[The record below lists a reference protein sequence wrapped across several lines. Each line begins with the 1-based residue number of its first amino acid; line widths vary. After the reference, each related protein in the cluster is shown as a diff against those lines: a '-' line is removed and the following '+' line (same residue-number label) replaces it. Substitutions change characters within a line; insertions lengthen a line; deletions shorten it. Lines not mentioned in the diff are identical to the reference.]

1 MRNPINLHTL
11 SALILLSST
20 ALAQEVPPRDG
31 MKLDPAKGLEIGKI
45 YEAWLTPDQEGGEE
59 EDTPALIPKMFKSIG
74 TSVPRAD
81 RPDRGHG
88 TLAFT
93 KDLSHAYAHIKVSN
107 LKVED
112 VTMFHIHCGRPG
124 ELGPII
130 VDFSNNVNL
139 QDGLADGELSV
150 EITNK
155 DITAVIDH
163 AHGVVGAYTSGCGIN
178 RGDLA
183 AKMVTVAGLATI
195 AAEGELYFNLHTK
208 SQQYFGDM
216 RGQLWPVEK

>member
-1 MRNPINLHTL
+1 MRLPI
-11 SALILLSST
+11 ALASLCALFLTSSPT
-20 ALAQEVPPRDG
+20 FAQEVPPRDG
-31 MKLDPAKGLEIGKI
+31 MRLDPTLGLEIGKI
-45 YEAWLTPDQEGGEE
+45 YQAWMTPDQEGGEE
-59 EDTPALIPKMFKSIG
+59 EDTPAMIPKMFKSIG
-74 TSVPRAD
+74 TPVPRAD

-93 KDLSHAYAHIKVSN
+93 KDLSHAYAHIKLTDV
-107 LKVED
+107 KVED

-130 VDFSNNVNL
+130 VDFANNVNL
-139 QDGLADGELSV
+139 QQGLADGELSV

-155 DITAVIDH
+155 DITAVTDH
-163 AHGVVGAYTSGCGIN
+163 AHGLVGTYTLGCGIN
-178 RGDLA
+178 RGDLQ

-208 SQQYFGDM
+208 TQQYFGDI
-216 RGQLWPVEK
+216 RGQLWAVEK

>member
-1 MRNPINLHTL
+1 MRLPV
-11 SALILLSST
+11 ALASLC
-20 ALAQEVPPRDG
+20 ALFLTSPTFAQEVPPRDG
-31 MKLDPAKGLEIGKI
+31 MRLDPTSGLEIGKI
-45 YEAWLTPDQEGGEE
+45 YQAWMTPDQEGGEE
-59 EDTPALIPKMFKSIG
+59 EDTPAMIPKMFKSIG

-81 RPDRGHG
+81 RPARGHG

-93 KDLSHAYAHIKVSN
+93 KDLSHAYAHIKLTDVN
-107 LKVED
+107 VED

-139 QDGLADGELSV
+139 QQGLADGELSV
-150 EITNK
+150 EITNE
-155 DITAVIDH
+155 DITAVTDH
-163 AHGVVGAYTSGCGIN
+163 AHGLVGVYTSGCGIN
-178 RGDLA
+178 RGDLN

-208 SQQYFGDM
+208 NQQYFGDI
-216 RGQLWPVEK
+216 RGQLWAVEK

>member
-1 MRNPINLHTL
+1 M
-11 SALILLSST
+11 
-20 ALAQEVPPRDG
+20 
-31 MKLDPAKGLEIGKI
+31 MLDPAKGLEIGKI
-45 YEAWLTPDQEGGEE
+45 YEAWLTPHQEGGEK
-59 EDTPALIPKMFKSIG
+59 EDAPAMIPKMFKSIG
-74 TSVPRAD
+74 TPVPRAD

-93 KDLSHAYAHIKVSN
+93 KDLSRAYAHVKVAN

-139 QDGLADGELSV
+139 QEGLADGELSV
-150 EITNK
+150 QISNK
-155 DITAVIDH
+155 DLTAVIDH
-163 AHGVVGAYTSGCGIN
+163 AYGMVGVYTSGCSIN
-178 RGDLA
+178 RGDLP
-183 AKMVTVAGLATI
+183 AKMVMVAGLATI
-195 AAEGELYFNLHTK
+195 AAEGEVYFNLHTK

-216 RGQLWPVEK
+216 RGQIWPVEE

>member
-1 MRNPINLHTL
+1 MRLPLL
-11 SALILLSST
+11 VSILMLLT
-20 ALAQEVPPRDG
+20 TAALAQEVPPRDG
-31 MKLDPAKGLEIGKI
+31 MKLDPASGLKIGKV
-45 YEAWLTPDQEGGEE
+45 YQAWLTPHQEGGEE
-59 EDTPALIPKMFKSIG
+59 EDTPAMIPKVFRSTG
-74 TSVPRAD
+74 TPVARAD

-93 KDLSHAYAHIKVSN
+93 NDLSRAYAHVKISDV
-107 LKVED
+107 KVED

-139 QDGLADGELSV
+139 QEGLADGELSV

-155 DITAVIDH
+155 DITAVLDH
-163 AHGVVGAYTSGCGIN
+163 AHGIVGGVTMGCGIN

-208 SQQYFGDM
+208 NQNFFGDI

>member
-1 MRNPINLHTL
+1 MRNPFNFHTL

-20 ALAQEVPPRDG
+20 AFAQEVPARDG
-31 MKLDPAKGLEIGKI
+31 MKLDPAAGLEIGKI
-45 YEAWLTPDQEGGEE
+45 YEAWLTPHQEGGEE
-59 EDTPALIPKMFKSIG
+59 EDTPAMVPKMFKSVG
-74 TSVPRAD
+74 TPVPRAE

-93 KDLSHAYAHIKVSN
+93 KDLSHAYARIKIDNV
-107 LKVED
+107 KVED
-112 VTMFHIHCGRPG
+112 VSMFHIHCGRPG

-139 QDGLADGELSV
+139 QEGLADGELSV

-155 DITAVIDH
+155 DITAVLDH
-163 AHGVVGAYTSGCGIN
+163 AHSMVGAVTMGCGIN
-178 RGDLA
+178 RGDVA
-183 AKMVTVAGLATI
+183 TKMVTVAGLATI

-208 SQQYFGDM
+208 NQQFFGDI